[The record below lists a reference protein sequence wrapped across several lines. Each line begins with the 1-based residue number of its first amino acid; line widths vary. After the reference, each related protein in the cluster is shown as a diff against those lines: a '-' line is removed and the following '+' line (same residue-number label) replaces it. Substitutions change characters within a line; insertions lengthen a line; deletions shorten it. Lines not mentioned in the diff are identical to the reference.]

1 MSNQQ
6 SVLFQEALDVVSS
19 LPEYQQENL
28 INIVRNRLIEYRRDS
43 ISKNIKKA
51 REAYN
56 RGDVKKGNV
65 NDLMK
70 EITQ

>member
-6 SVLFQEALDVVSS
+6 SAVFQDALDIIGY

-28 INIVRNRLIEYRRDS
+28 INIVRNRLIEHRRNS
-43 ISKNIKKA
+43 IAENIKKA
-51 REAYN
+51 KDAYI
-56 RGDVKKGNV
+56 RGEVKQGNV